1 MVSLH
6 IDRRRKQILMDR
18 SKGIQRMNAAAA
30 VKKPLGISA
39 GATPVAQATPTDDF
53 LRQVRANGIGVNA
66 PDGTV
71 IEDAQEVCAMLD
83 YQEAA
88 FQYLNQHSGL
98 DRNQSALFLA
108 ASVTYYCPQF
118 APKLTH

>member
-1 MVSLH
+1 
-6 IDRRRKQILMDR
+6 
-18 SKGIQRMNAAAA
+18 MNAAAA
-30 VKKPLGISA
+30 VKKPLGIMAAIGLLSA
-39 GATPVAQATPTDDF
+39 GAAPLAQATPTDDF

-66 PDGTV
+66 PDAGV
-71 IEDAQEVCAMLD
+71 IQDAQEVCAMLD

>member
-1 MVSLH
+1 MT
-6 IDRRRKQILMDR
+6 
-18 SKGIQRMNAAAA
+18 
-30 VKKPLGISA
+30 KPETTTL
-39 GATPVAQATPTDDF
+39 TLKELQDWCRT
-53 LRQVRANGIGVNA
+53 
-66 PDGTV
+66 
-71 IEDAQEVCAMLD
+71 CAMLD